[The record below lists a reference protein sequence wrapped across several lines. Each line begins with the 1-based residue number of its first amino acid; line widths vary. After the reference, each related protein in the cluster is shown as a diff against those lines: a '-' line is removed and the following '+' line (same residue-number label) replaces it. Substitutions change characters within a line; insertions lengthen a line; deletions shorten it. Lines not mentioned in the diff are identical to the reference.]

1 MRAGKN
7 IGDMY
12 EAYCQ
17 SLLVDAPFD
26 FDSYM
31 TYMEIDRPPQERFYQ
46 PRKKQLKPVVEAL
59 QALED
64 NELDEL
70 FLSMPPRVGKA
81 LADDTPI
88 LTRKGWKNHGDLVV
102 GDEVIGMDGKFK
114 KVIAVH
120 PKCQL
125 DVLVEFTNGETIQC
139 HENHEW
145 LFYDRAKQRE
155 TLRETHEY
163 EAQKLESG
171 EPGKR
176 GHRYRF
182 QVPKKKYVEGE
193 RKNLPLDPYALG
205 VWLGDGANR
214 NPRIANDK
222 HDYAIIQK
230 MVDHGL
236 RIRWQTEHKI
246 THVMYYD
253 FDMRKPL
260 QEMGLCHS
268 RKRMPKRIP
277 DVYLTA
283 SIEQRLELLAGLLDT
298 DGSFREKENR
308 YVFTTVEESLRDSF
322 VELISTFG
330 WRHSIVVYS
339 PKVSSSGVVGKRDTY
354 CVGFN
359 PDCEIPCALERKQN
373 HRFSKPRAIAVKSI
387 KRVEPKQGNCITVEG
402 GMYLAGRTM
411 LPTHNTTLIL
421 FYVTWLIG
429 KHPEASNLYITFS
442 DGVAKVFYSGIL
454 EIITDP
460 VTYHWKNV
468 FPHSPLVSKNAA
480 DYTVNIKKKNRYP
493 SITCRS
499 IDGTL
504 NGACDC
510 SGLLIGDDLCSGYEE
525 AISKD
530 RMIRL
535 WGKVDNNMLPRAKQT
550 AKHLWIG
557 TRWSIIDPEG
567 LRISLLESDKK
578 FSGVRYKVVNV
589 PALNE
594 NDESNFDYDYGV
606 GFDTAYYHQRRASF
620 EHNDDMASWFAQYMG
635 QPVERMGSLF
645 TSGEIRFYNGDL
657 PEKQPDRRFMAVD
670 PAFGG
675 GDAVAAPVCIM
686 YDDEVYIPEVVYSFE
701 GKRISMEL
709 LAQAIQKYGIELVQF
724 EANKTLES
732 YVQEFQNLLRERK
745 IRCTVQMKPA
755 STNKSK
761 HQRIMDKAPD
771 IREHMIFLE
780 PNIRKKHYQ
789 QFMDNVYSFKI
800 YDEKQHDDA
809 PDSLA
814 MAISMVFRFD
824 NHYAYTFRRMF

>member
-1 MRAGKN
+1 MQLCETIYRSITENPDDVRAYFDFIEAARGIREAGELNKKVRVLIARQMKN
-7 IGDMY
+7 RANVADLY

-26 FDSYM
+26 FDAYM
-31 TYMEIDRPPQERFYQ
+31 TYMEVDRPARERFYQ
-46 PRKKQLKPVVEAL
+46 PRKKQLKPIVEAL

-70 FLSMPPRVGKA
+70 FLSMPPRVGK
-81 LADDTPI
+81 TT
-88 LTRKGWKNHGDLVV
+88 LT
-102 GDEVIGMDGKFK
+102 
-114 KVIAVH
+114 
-120 PKCQL
+120 
-125 DVLVEFTNGETIQC
+125 
-139 HENHEW
+139 
-145 LFYDRAKQRE
+145 LFY
-155 TLRETHEY
+155 
-163 EAQKLESG
+163 
-171 EPGKR
+171 
-176 GHRYRF
+176 
-182 QVPKKKYVEGE
+182 
-193 RKNLPLDPYALG
+193 
-205 VWLGDGANR
+205 
-214 NPRIANDK
+214 I
-222 HDYAIIQK
+222 
-230 MVDHGL
+230 
-236 RIRWQTEHKI
+236 
-246 THVMYYD
+246 
-253 FDMRKPL
+253 
-260 QEMGLCHS
+260 
-268 RKRMPKRIP
+268 
-277 DVYLTA
+277 
-283 SIEQRLELLAGLLDT
+283 
-298 DGSFREKENR
+298 
-308 YVFTTVEESLRDSF
+308 
-322 VELISTFG
+322 
-330 WRHSIVVYS
+330 
-339 PKVSSSGVVGKRDTY
+339 
-354 CVGFN
+354 
-359 PDCEIPCALERKQN
+359 
-373 HRFSKPRAIAVKSI
+373 
-387 KRVEPKQGNCITVEG
+387 
-402 GMYLAGRTM
+402 
-411 LPTHNTTLIL
+411 
-421 FYVTWLIG
+421 TWLIG
-429 KHPEASNLYITFS
+429 KHPEQSNLYCTFS

-480 DYTVNIKKKNRYP
+480 DYTVNIQKKNRYP

-557 TRWSIIDPEG
+557 TRWSVIDPEG

-578 FSGVRYKVVNV
+578 FENVRYKVVNV
-589 PALNE
+589 PALDE

-635 QPVERMGSLF
+635 QPVERMGTLF
-645 TSGEIRFYNGDL
+645 TAGEVRFYNGEL
-657 PEKQPDRRFMAVD
+657 PTKEPVRKFMAVD

-675 GDAVAAPVCIM
+675 GDAVAAPVCLM
-686 YDDEVYIPEVVYSFE
+686 YDDDDIYIPEVVYSFE
-701 GKRISMEL
+701 GKRITMEL
-709 LAQAIQKYGIELVQF
+709 LAQAIQNYGIELVQF

-761 HQRIMDKAPD
+761 HQRIMDKASD
-771 IREHMIFLE
+771 IRDHMVFLE
-780 PNIRKKHYQ
+780 ANIRKKHYQ
-789 QFMDNVYSFKI
+789 QFIDNVYAFKV

-814 MAISMVFRFD
+814 MAISMVFRF
-824 NHYAYTFRRMF
+824 NNNYAYTFRRMF

>member
-1 MRAGKN
+1 MQLCETIYKSITAKPSDTRAYFDFIEAARGIREAGPLNRKVRALIAKEMRQGGLV
-7 IGDMY
+7 GDLY

-26 FDSYM
+26 FDAYM
-31 TYMEIDRPPQERFYQ
+31 SYMEIDRPPQERFYQ
-46 PRKKQLKPVVEAL
+46 PRKKQLKPIVEAL
-59 QALED
+59 QMLED
-64 NELDEL
+64 DELDEL
-70 FLSMPPRVGKA
+70 FLSMPPRVGK
-81 LADDTPI
+81 
-88 LTRKGWKNHGDLVV
+88 
-102 GDEVIGMDGKFK
+102 
-114 KVIAVH
+114 
-120 PKCQL
+120 
-125 DVLVEFTNGETIQC
+125 
-139 HENHEW
+139 
-145 LFYDRAKQRE
+145 
-155 TLRETHEY
+155 
-163 EAQKLESG
+163 
-171 EPGKR
+171 
-176 GHRYRF
+176 
-182 QVPKKKYVEGE
+182 
-193 RKNLPLDPYALG
+193 
-205 VWLGDGANR
+205 
-214 NPRIANDK
+214 
-222 HDYAIIQK
+222 
-230 MVDHGL
+230 
-236 RIRWQTEHKI
+236 
-246 THVMYYD
+246 
-253 FDMRKPL
+253 
-260 QEMGLCHS
+260 
-268 RKRMPKRIP
+268 
-277 DVYLTA
+277 
-283 SIEQRLELLAGLLDT
+283 
-298 DGSFREKENR
+298 
-308 YVFTTVEESLRDSF
+308 
-322 VELISTFG
+322 
-330 WRHSIVVYS
+330 
-339 PKVSSSGVVGKRDTY
+339 
-354 CVGFN
+354 
-359 PDCEIPCALERKQN
+359 
-373 HRFSKPRAIAVKSI
+373 
-387 KRVEPKQGNCITVEG
+387 
-402 GMYLAGRTM
+402 
-411 LPTHNTTLIL
+411 TTLTL

-460 VTYHWKNV
+460 ITYHWKNV

-557 TRWSIIDPEG
+557 TRWSVIDPEG

-578 FSGVRYKVVNV
+578 FEGVRYKVVNV
-589 PALNE
+589 PALDAYE
-594 NDESNFDYDYGV
+594 ESNFDYDYGV

-635 QPVERMGSLF
+635 QPVERMGTLF
-645 TSGEIRFYNGDL
+645 TSGEMRMYNGDL
-657 PEKQPDRRFMAVD
+657 PERMPDRKFMAVD

-686 YDDEVYIPEVVYSFE
+686 YDEDIYIPEVVYSFE

-709 LAQAIQKYGIELVQF
+709 LVQAIQKYGIELVQF

-745 IRCTVQMKPA
+745 VRCTVQMKPA
-755 STNKSK
+755 SANKSK

-771 IREHMIFLE
+771 IRDHMIFLE
-780 PNIRKKHYQ
+780 SNMRKKHYQ
-789 QFMDNVYSFKI
+789 QFIDNVYSFKI

-814 MAISMVFRFD
+814 MAISMVFRF
-824 NHYAYTFRRMF
+824 NNNYAYTFKRMF

>member
-1 MRAGKN
+1 MQLCETIYRSITENPDDVRAYFDFIEAARGIREAGELNKKVRVLIARQMKN
-7 IGDMY
+7 RANVADLY

-26 FDSYM
+26 FDAYM
-31 TYMEIDRPPQERFYQ
+31 TYMEVDRPARERFYQ
-46 PRKKQLKPVVEAL
+46 PRKKQLKPIVEAL

-70 FLSMPPRVGKA
+70 FLSQPPRTGK
-81 LADDTPI
+81 
-88 LTRKGWKNHGDLVV
+88 
-102 GDEVIGMDGKFK
+102 
-114 KVIAVH
+114 
-120 PKCQL
+120 
-125 DVLVEFTNGETIQC
+125 
-139 HENHEW
+139 
-145 LFYDRAKQRE
+145 
-155 TLRETHEY
+155 
-163 EAQKLESG
+163 
-171 EPGKR
+171 
-176 GHRYRF
+176 
-182 QVPKKKYVEGE
+182 
-193 RKNLPLDPYALG
+193 
-205 VWLGDGANR
+205 
-214 NPRIANDK
+214 
-222 HDYAIIQK
+222 
-230 MVDHGL
+230 
-236 RIRWQTEHKI
+236 
-246 THVMYYD
+246 
-253 FDMRKPL
+253 
-260 QEMGLCHS
+260 
-268 RKRMPKRIP
+268 
-277 DVYLTA
+277 
-283 SIEQRLELLAGLLDT
+283 
-298 DGSFREKENR
+298 
-308 YVFTTVEESLRDSF
+308 
-322 VELISTFG
+322 
-330 WRHSIVVYS
+330 
-339 PKVSSSGVVGKRDTY
+339 
-354 CVGFN
+354 
-359 PDCEIPCALERKQN
+359 
-373 HRFSKPRAIAVKSI
+373 
-387 KRVEPKQGNCITVEG
+387 
-402 GMYLAGRTM
+402 
-411 LPTHNTTLIL
+411 TTLVL

-429 KHPEASNLYITFS
+429 KHPEQSNLYCTFS

-480 DYTVNIKKKNRYP
+480 DYTVNIQKKNRYP

-557 TRWSIIDPEG
+557 TRWSVIDPEG

-578 FSGVRYKVVNV
+578 FENVRYKVVNV
-589 PALNE
+589 PALDE

-635 QPVERMGSLF
+635 QPVERMGTLF
-645 TSGEIRFYNGDL
+645 TAGEVRFYNGEL
-657 PEKQPDRRFMAVD
+657 PSKAPVRRFMAVD

-675 GDAVAAPVCIM
+675 GDAVAAPVCLM
-686 YDDEVYIPEVVYSFE
+686 YDDDDIYIPEVVYSFE
-701 GKRISMEL
+701 GKRITMEL
-709 LAQAIQKYGIELVQF
+709 LAQAIKNYGIELVQF

-761 HQRIMDKAPD
+761 HQRIMDKAAD
-771 IREHMIFLE
+771 IRDHMVFLE
-780 PNIRKKHYQ
+780 ANIRKKHYQ
-789 QFMDNVYSFKI
+789 QFIDNVYSFKV

-814 MAISMVFRFD
+814 MAISMVFRF
-824 NHYAYTFRRMF
+824 NNNYAYTFRRMF

>member
-1 MRAGKN
+1 MQLCETIYRSITENPDDVRAYFDFIEAARGIREAGELNKKVRVLIARQMKN
-7 IGDMY
+7 RANVADLY

-26 FDSYM
+26 FDAYM
-31 TYMEIDRPPQERFYQ
+31 TYMEVDRPARERFYQ
-46 PRKKQLKPVVEAL
+46 PRKKQLKPIVEAL

-70 FLSMPPRVGKA
+70 FLSQPPRTGK
-81 LADDTPI
+81 
-88 LTRKGWKNHGDLVV
+88 
-102 GDEVIGMDGKFK
+102 
-114 KVIAVH
+114 
-120 PKCQL
+120 
-125 DVLVEFTNGETIQC
+125 
-139 HENHEW
+139 
-145 LFYDRAKQRE
+145 
-155 TLRETHEY
+155 
-163 EAQKLESG
+163 
-171 EPGKR
+171 
-176 GHRYRF
+176 
-182 QVPKKKYVEGE
+182 
-193 RKNLPLDPYALG
+193 
-205 VWLGDGANR
+205 
-214 NPRIANDK
+214 
-222 HDYAIIQK
+222 
-230 MVDHGL
+230 
-236 RIRWQTEHKI
+236 
-246 THVMYYD
+246 
-253 FDMRKPL
+253 
-260 QEMGLCHS
+260 
-268 RKRMPKRIP
+268 
-277 DVYLTA
+277 
-283 SIEQRLELLAGLLDT
+283 
-298 DGSFREKENR
+298 
-308 YVFTTVEESLRDSF
+308 
-322 VELISTFG
+322 
-330 WRHSIVVYS
+330 
-339 PKVSSSGVVGKRDTY
+339 
-354 CVGFN
+354 
-359 PDCEIPCALERKQN
+359 
-373 HRFSKPRAIAVKSI
+373 
-387 KRVEPKQGNCITVEG
+387 
-402 GMYLAGRTM
+402 
-411 LPTHNTTLIL
+411 TTLVL

-429 KHPEASNLYITFS
+429 KHPEQSNLYCTFS

-480 DYTVNIKKKNRYP
+480 DYTVNIQKKNRYP

-557 TRWSIIDPEG
+557 TRWSVIDPEG

-578 FSGVRYKVVNV
+578 FENVRYKVVNV
-589 PALNE
+589 PALDE

-635 QPVERMGSLF
+635 QPVERMGTLF
-645 TSGEIRFYNGDL
+645 TAGEVRFYNGEL
-657 PEKQPDRRFMAVD
+657 PSKVPVRRFMAVD

-675 GDAVAAPVCIM
+675 GDAVAAPVCLM
-686 YDDEVYIPEVVYSFE
+686 YDDDDIYIPEVVYSFE
-701 GKRISMEL
+701 GKRITMEL
-709 LAQAIQKYGIELVQF
+709 LAQAIQNYGIELVQF

-761 HQRIMDKAPD
+761 HQRIMDKASD
-771 IREHMIFLE
+771 IRDHMVFLE
-780 PNIRKKHYQ
+780 ANIRKKHYQ
-789 QFMDNVYSFKI
+789 QFIDNVYSFKV

-814 MAISMVFRFD
+814 MAISMVFRF
-824 NHYAYTFRRMF
+824 NNNYAYTFRRMF

>member
-1 MRAGKN
+1 MQLCETIYRSITENPDDVRAYFDFIEAARGIREAGELNKKVRVLIARQMKN
-7 IGDMY
+7 RANVADLY

-26 FDSYM
+26 FDAYM
-31 TYMEIDRPPQERFYQ
+31 TYMEVDRPAKERFYQ
-46 PRKKQLKPVVEAL
+46 PRKKQLKPIVEAL

-70 FLSMPPRVGKA
+70 FLSCPPRVGK
-81 LADDTPI
+81 T
-88 LTRKGWKNHGDLVV
+88 TLV
-102 GDEVIGMDGKFK
+102 
-114 KVIAVH
+114 
-120 PKCQL
+120 
-125 DVLVEFTNGETIQC
+125 
-139 HENHEW
+139 
-145 LFYDRAKQRE
+145 LFY
-155 TLRETHEY
+155 
-163 EAQKLESG
+163 
-171 EPGKR
+171 
-176 GHRYRF
+176 
-182 QVPKKKYVEGE
+182 
-193 RKNLPLDPYALG
+193 
-205 VWLGDGANR
+205 
-214 NPRIANDK
+214 I
-222 HDYAIIQK
+222 
-230 MVDHGL
+230 
-236 RIRWQTEHKI
+236 
-246 THVMYYD
+246 
-253 FDMRKPL
+253 
-260 QEMGLCHS
+260 
-268 RKRMPKRIP
+268 
-277 DVYLTA
+277 
-283 SIEQRLELLAGLLDT
+283 
-298 DGSFREKENR
+298 
-308 YVFTTVEESLRDSF
+308 
-322 VELISTFG
+322 
-330 WRHSIVVYS
+330 
-339 PKVSSSGVVGKRDTY
+339 
-354 CVGFN
+354 
-359 PDCEIPCALERKQN
+359 
-373 HRFSKPRAIAVKSI
+373 
-387 KRVEPKQGNCITVEG
+387 
-402 GMYLAGRTM
+402 
-411 LPTHNTTLIL
+411 
-421 FYVTWLIG
+421 TWLIG
-429 KHPEASNLYITFS
+429 KHPEQSNLYCTFS

-480 DYTVNIKKKNRYP
+480 DYTVNIQKKNRYP

-557 TRWSIIDPEG
+557 TRWSVIDPEG
-567 LRISLLESDKK
+567 LRISLLESDAK
-578 FSGVRYKVVNV
+578 FANVRYKVVNV

-635 QPVERMGSLF
+635 QPVERMGTLF
-645 TSGEIRFYNGDL
+645 TAGEVRFYNGEL
-657 PEKQPDRRFMAVD
+657 PGREPIRRFMAVD

-675 GDAVAAPVCIM
+675 GDAVAAPVCLM
-686 YDDEVYIPEVVYSFE
+686 YDDDDIYIPEVVYSFE
-701 GKRISMEL
+701 GKRITMEL
-709 LAQAIQKYGIELVQF
+709 LAQAIQNYGIELVQF

-761 HQRIMDKAPD
+761 HQRIMDKASD
-771 IREHMIFLE
+771 IRDHMVFLE
-780 PNIRKKHYQ
+780 ANIRKKHYQ
-789 QFMDNVYSFKI
+789 QFIDNVYSFKV

-814 MAISMVFRFD
+814 MAISMVFRF
-824 NHYAYTFRRMF
+824 NNNYAYTFRRMF